1 MNDTEV
7 INEVRARF
15 GEVHMTMSLD
25 TVLAR
30 GRTLRRRKKN
40 RRRAAVAV
48 TAAAVALAAVKIWPA
63 GSPQASLAAWTVSK
77 EPAGIV
83 AVKIN
88 ELSDPAGLQRTLR
101 NEGVPAIVRFN
112 GQDPP
117 GCLIDPVDTP
127 ADYRR
132 IFPFTNHPPSGVAF
146 DINPSAIPRGAAL
159 WIEVS
164 PETETT
170 SGTVTSSS
178 FGMRATQVYT
188 GGQCPAP
195 GRR

>member
-25 TVLAR
+25 TVVAR

-40 RRRAAVAV
+40 RRRAAMAVA
-48 TAAAVALAAVKIWPA
+48 AAAVAL
-63 GSPQASLAAWTVSK
+63 
-77 EPAGIV
+77 
-83 AVKIN
+83 
-88 ELSDPAGLQRTLR
+88 
-101 NEGVPAIVRFN
+101 
-112 GQDPP
+112 
-117 GCLIDPVDTP
+117 VDKT